1 MDGCIGMGI
10 DDLIGEGEWN
20 GAEPRVSANKLG
32 GKTCMVTHITTPV
45 PGKQQDGTVDS
56 QELTHP
62 IFLLSDT
69 LVHRR

>member
-32 GKTCMVTHITTPV
+32 GKTCMVTPYHDPRSRQTT
-45 PGKQQDGTVDS
+45 GRYCGLARAYTS
-56 QELTHP
+56 NFFT
-62 IFLLSDT
+62 FRYTST
-69 LVHRR
+69 